1 VKKPR
6 ISPVDEM
13 WIHSHR
19 QKYNSRWAVV
29 HLTSEEAK
37 FVIGA
42 GLAVDG
48 GNTVLDGSG
57 CP

>member
-13 WIHSHR
+13 WIHSQR

-48 GNTVLDGSG
+48 GNTVLDGS
-57 CP
+57 